1 MKMNNIKDAVN
12 QSSKRLGF
20 CIKKRS
26 PELLMVAGI
35 IGFGGALVTAC
46 VATTKAGKV
55 VEETTVALNDIHEAH
70 ENGLTKAGELYD
82 DQDNKRDL
90 TITYVQTGLKFAK
103 LYAPTAILTAA
114 SVTCFLSSHRILK
127 KRNLAL
133 AAAYAAID
141 KSFKEYRGRVLERF
155 GEQVEKELRY
165 NVKAAEIEETVTDDK
180 GKEKKVKRTVDMAD
194 PDFDVRTISP
204 YAVVF
209 DSAHEDWNKDRSVNE
224 WYIRARQTQLNQ
236 KLRSQGHLFLNE
248 VYDALGFP
256 RTAVGAQVGWIYDER
271 HPYGDNFIDF
281 RATEVKR
288 PKAGVEGE
296 DAVYES
302 IYIFDFNIPGSI
314 LDKIE
319 DHQVIA

>member
-1 MKMNNIKDAVN
+1 MKMNNIVDAVN

-20 CIKKRS
+20 HIKKKS
-26 PELLMVAGI
+26 PGLLMIAGI

-55 VEETTVALNDIHEAH
+55 VEETHDALVEIHEAH
-70 ENGLTKAGELYD
+70 ENGLTKSGELYD

-103 LYAPTAILTAA
+103 LYAPAAVLTAA
-114 SVTCFLSSHRILK
+114 SLTCFLSSHKILK

-133 AAAYAAID
+133 AAAYAAVD

-180 GKEKKVKRTVDMAD
+180 GKEKKVKRTVDMMD
-194 PDFDVRTISP
+194 PDMDVKSISP

-209 DSAHEDWNKDRSVNE
+209 DSSFSDWNRDPQVNE
-224 WYIRARQTQLNQ
+224 WYIKARQSQLNQ
-236 KLRSQGHLFLNE
+236 QLRSQGHLFLNE

-256 RTAVGAQVGWIYDER
+256 RTAIGAQVGWIYDEK
-271 HPYGDNFIDF
+271 HPYGDNFVDF
-281 RATEVKR
+281 RAVEVKR
-288 PKAGVEGE
+288 PKPGVEGE

-302 IYIFDFNIPGSI
+302 IYIFDFNIAGSI
-314 LDKIE
+314 LDKLE
-319 DHQVIA
+319 DHQII